1 MGYFVAPE
9 VVTEAVEEGDV
20 AGVGVGEDEL
30 VPDDDIDDE
39 AVEADQVAEQEE
51 LLAHNVDLPE
61 VDEDDD
67 WIS

>member
-1 MGYFVAPE
+1 M
-9 VVTEAVEEGDV
+9 VTEAVEEGDV
-20 AGVGVGEDEL
+20 AVVGVGEDEL

-67 WIS
+67 

>member
-1 MGYFVAPE
+1 M
-9 VVTEAVEEGDV
+9 
-20 AGVGVGEDEL
+20 GEDEL

-67 WIS
+67 